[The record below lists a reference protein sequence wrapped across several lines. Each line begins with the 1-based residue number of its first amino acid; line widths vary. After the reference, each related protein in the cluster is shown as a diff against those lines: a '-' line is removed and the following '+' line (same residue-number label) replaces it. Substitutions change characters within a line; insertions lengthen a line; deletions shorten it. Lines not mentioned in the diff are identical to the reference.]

1 MPSARPCARADVLC
15 VFGTLLAAAVLG
27 AACGG
32 RDSGAPPAPRPLTVW
47 AAASLTRPV
56 RAALDTFTART
67 GRPVRLETAA
77 SLELVRRVTEL
88 GEAPDLLLLAD
99 EALFPA
105 LLAPRHVGA
114 HTRFARNRI
123 VVAYRPASRG
133 APDFARA
140 DRWWEVLERPGV
152 EVGRADPATD
162 PSGYR
167 TLLVFQLAERHYG
180 VPRLAARLL
189 AAAPARN
196 VRPREADQ
204 IALVEAGELDYVWT
218 YENLARQARLAYRTL
233 PAAVDLGTV
242 ADSAAYARA
251 QVRIPGRTP
260 RDTVTLRGAP
270 ISYALAV
277 PRSAPDSAGGAA
289 AARFLASPAGRRVL
303 RAFALDALDSAVT
316 VRSAATSTAPTR

>member
-1 MPSARPCARADVLC
+1 MLRRARRARHALA
-15 VFGTLLAAAVLG
+15 LLAAAG
-27 AACGG
+27 PAAC
-32 RDSGAPPAPRPLTVW
+32 APAERGPRPVVVW

-67 GRPVRLETAA
+67 GHPTRLETAA
-77 SLELVRRVTEL
+77 SLELVRRMTEL

-114 HTRFARNRI
+114 YTRFARNRI
-123 VVAYRPASRG
+123 VVAYRPASLG
-133 APDFARA
+133 AVEFARA

-167 TLLVFQLAERHYG
+167 TLLAFALAERHYG
-180 VPRLAARLL
+180 APGLARRLL
-189 AAAPARN
+189 AAAPPRN

-204 IALVEAGELDYVWT
+204 IALVEAGQLDYVWT
-218 YENLARQARLAYRTL
+218 YENLARQAGLAYRTL
-233 PAAVDLGTV
+233 PNEVDLGSV
-242 ADSAAYARA
+242 ADSAAYATA
-251 QVRIPGRTP
+251 SVRVPGRTP
-260 RDTVTLRGAP
+260 RDSVTLRGAP

-277 PRSAPDSAGGAA
+277 PRAAGDSAGGAA
-289 AARFLASPAGRRVL
+289 LARFLVGPDGRRVL
-303 RAFALDALDSAVT
+303 RALALDALDSAVT
-316 VRSAATSTAPTR
+316 VPSSASTSTTPTR

>member
-1 MPSARPCARADVLC
+1 M
-15 VFGTLLAAAVLG
+15 AALV
-27 AACGG
+27 AACGPRG
-32 RDSGAPPAPRPLTVW
+32 DGGPPPARPAAPLTVW

-56 RAALDTFTART
+56 RAALDTFAART
-67 GRPVRLETAA
+67 GRPMRLETAA
-77 SLELVRRVTEL
+77 SLELVRRLTEL

-105 LLAPRHVGA
+105 LLAPRHAGA
-114 HTRFARNRI
+114 YTRFARNRV
-123 VVAYRPASRG
+123 VVAYRRDALG
-133 APDFARA
+133 AGDFGRA
-140 DRWWEVLERPGV
+140 GRWWEVLERPGV

-167 TLLVFQLAERHYG
+167 TLLAFQLAERHYR
-180 VPRLAARLL
+180 VPGLAARLL

-204 IALVEAGELDYVWT
+204 IALVEAGQLDYVWT
-218 YENLARQARLAYRTL
+218 YENLARQAGLAYRRL
-233 PAAVDLGTV
+233 PPDVDLGSV
-242 ADSAAYARA
+242 ADSGAYAA
-251 QVRIPGRTP
+251 AAVRVPGRTP
-260 RDTVTLRGAP
+260 RDSVTLRGAP

-289 AARFLASPAGRRVL
+289 LARFLTSPDGRRVL

-316 VRSAATSTAPTR
+316 VPAAPASSAATSTVPTR